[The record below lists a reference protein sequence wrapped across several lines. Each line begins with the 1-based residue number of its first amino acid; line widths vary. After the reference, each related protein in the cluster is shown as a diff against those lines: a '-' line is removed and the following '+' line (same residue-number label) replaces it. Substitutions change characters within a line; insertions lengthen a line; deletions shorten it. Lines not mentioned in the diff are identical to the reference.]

1 MRQGSGMENTPDQF
15 QLLPGLEDVM
25 QRKGTKDRILLLTCK
40 RVPLNLKFFH
50 GNVRI
55 NVVGDVPPACRNCAH
70 ILGCN
75 SKGLLAIEQVL
86 RRGSKECVLIWKMM
100 SC

>member
-1 MRQGSGMENTPDQF
+1 MYSIMFNPF
-15 QLLPGLEDVM
+15 QLLPGLENVM
-25 QRKGTKDRILLLTCK
+25 QRKGNKDRILLLTCK
-40 RVPLNLKFFH
+40 RVSLNLKFFH

-55 NVVGDVPPACRNCAH
+55 DVVRDVLGACRNCAH

-100 SC
+100 SR